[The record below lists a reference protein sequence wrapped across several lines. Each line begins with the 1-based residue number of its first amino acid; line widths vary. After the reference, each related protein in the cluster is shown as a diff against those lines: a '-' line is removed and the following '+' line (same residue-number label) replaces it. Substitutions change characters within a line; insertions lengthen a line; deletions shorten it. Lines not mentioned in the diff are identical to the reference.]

1 MGHINFTAL
10 KSYIYRSLNDKS
22 HSYFQY
28 IKLLK
33 LWNSRL
39 AEPNLKNK
47 TKVIISSLF
56 DDCCLIYEMVIMKSE
71 LSNAA

>member
-1 MGHINFTAL
+1 M
-10 KSYIYRSLNDKS
+10 KS

-47 TKVIISSLF
+47 TKMIISALF
-56 DDCCLIYEMVIMKSE
+56 HDCCLIYEMDIMKSE